1 MIYFDDNHMKI
12 GNVILPG
19 LYKSIEITQ
28 EAQVDEQEVEGSSK
42 KPKQATGYEDAK
54 ITIEL
59 VLDTSE
65 NQTINEKLQIIQNIF
80 KRPEQLLPEVYPI
93 VSEHTAI
100 RGITQVIFKKLA
112 SKETNKKDE
121 ITVSLEFWEYV
132 AMTIAASSSSSSS
145 TTNATSSSSGSTLT
159 SKYKSYSTTAR
170 GTSPKTNK
178 SPAQDDSD
186 WRPYR

>member
-12 GNVILPG
+12 GSVILPG
-19 LYKSIEITQ
+19 IYKSIEITQ

-42 KPKQATGYEDAK
+42 KPKQATGYEDSK

-80 KRPEQLLPEVYPI
+80 KRPEQTLPEVYPI
-93 VSEHTAI
+93 INEHTAI

-121 ITVSLEFWEYV
+121 VTVSIEFWEYV
-132 AMTIAASSSSSSS
+132 AMTIAASSGSADNKGS
-145 TTNATSSSSGSTLT
+145 TGSSGSTLT
-159 SKYKSYSTTAR
+159 SKYKSYASNSR
-170 GTSPKTNK
+170 GASPKTNK
-178 SPAQDDSD
+178 SPAQDDPA
-186 WRPYR
+186 WRPYYR